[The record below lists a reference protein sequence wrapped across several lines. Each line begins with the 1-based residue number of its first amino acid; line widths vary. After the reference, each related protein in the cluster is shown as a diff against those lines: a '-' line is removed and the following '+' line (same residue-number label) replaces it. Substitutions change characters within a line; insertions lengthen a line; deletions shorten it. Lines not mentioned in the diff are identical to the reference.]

1 MKIDFPFELTR
12 TQQKWRKKAKKEKYH
27 NIDRNNYKKAK
38 KCSLSQKFMHFKFIL
53 MQSLSLSYKVIY
65 FDFAVFQ
72 ILLMSVLPVV

>member
-38 KCSLSQKFMHFKFIL
+38 KYSLSQKFMHFKFIL
-53 MQSLSLSYKVIY
+53 MQSLISFSYKVNY
-65 FDFAVFQ
+65 SDFAVFQ
-72 ILLMSVLPVV
+72 ILLMKSN